1 MRIILLPILTLWISG
16 CALFGDKDSI
26 LPQDGPTMLDVYHG
40 HFAGDQPQ
48 AASHGDD
55 GKTDDSDQQHPVI
68 VFGQRAIHASKTDLA
83 GSTRTAANAI
93 DQRFVRLPNP
103 TLILYV
109 FPHLGA
115 DNQYPIP
122 GYSTAF
128 PLYEQVYYALPGE
141 TERQP

>member
-1 MRIILLPILTLWISG
+1 MAIS
-16 CALFGDKDSI
+16 
-26 LPQDGPTMLDVYHG
+26 
-40 HFAGDQPQ
+40 Q
-48 AASHGDD
+48 ATNRKQRVMAI
-55 GKTDDSDQQHPVI
+55 KTTQINSSPVI
-68 VFGQRAIHASKTDLA
+68 VFGQRPIHVGKTDLA
-83 GSTRTAANAI
+83 GSTRIAASGL
-93 DQRFVRLPNP
+93 DQRFVRLSNP
-103 TLILYV
+103 TMILYV

>member
-1 MRIILLPILTLWISG
+1 
-16 CALFGDKDSI
+16 
-26 LPQDGPTMLDVYHG
+26 MLEIYHG
-40 HFAGDQPQ
+40 HFAGNQPQ
-48 AASHGDD
+48 AARHGNQ
-55 GKTDDSDQQHPVI
+55 DDSDQQQPVI
-68 VFGQRAIHASKTDLA
+68 VFGQRPIHVGKTDLA
-83 GSTRTAANAI
+83 GSTRIAASGL
-93 DQRFVRLPNP
+93 DQRFVRLSNP
-103 TLILYV
+103 TMILYV